1 MNESTKQIVIAATS
15 NAHTGIHQALAS
27 LKAGDVNNAKAN
39 IARQIATLANV
50 LSML

>member
-1 MNESTKQIVIAATS
+1 MNESTKHIAIAATS

-27 LKAGDVNNAKAN
+27 LKEGDVNNAKAN